1 MSGSPPVKTLLL
13 VRHAKSSWGDAGL
26 PDIQRPL
33 NERGLHDAP
42 MMGDRLARRGVQPE
56 RWLTSPA
63 VRART
68 TAEILGRKL
77 GRARADIDVDD
88 RLYGA
93 TLNTLL
99 DVIHALDDKLQVA
112 MLVGHNPGL
121 SELAH
126 RLSTPITH
134 LPTCAVAEFA
144 FDVDSWSR
152 VGQVG
157 PVRATL
163 ESPKSA

>member
-1 MSGSPPVKTLLL
+1 VKTLLL

-33 NERGLHDAP
+33 NERGQHDAS
-42 MMGDRLARRGVQPE
+42 MMGERLARRGVQPE
-56 RWLTSPA
+56 RWVTSPA

-68 TAEILGRKL
+68 TAEVLGRML
-77 GRARADIDVDD
+77 GRASADIDVDD

-126 RLSTPITH
+126 CLSAPITH

-163 ESPKSA
+163 VSPKSA

>member
-1 MSGSPPVKTLLL
+1 MKTLLL

-26 PDIQRPL
+26 PDFQRPL
-33 NERGLHDAP
+33 SERGQHDAP
-42 MMGDRLARRGVQPE
+42 MMGERLARRGAQPE

-63 VRART
+63 VRARM
-68 TAEILGRKL
+68 TAEILGGML
-77 GRARADIDVDD
+77 GRARADIDVDG

-99 DVIHALDDKLQVA
+99 DVTHTLDDKLQVA

-126 RLSTPITH
+126 RLSAPITH
-134 LPTCAVAEFA
+134 LPTCAVAEFT
-144 FDVDSWSR
+144 FEVDSWSR
-152 VGQVG
+152 IGQVA
-157 PVRATL
+157 PVQATL
-163 ESPKSA
+163 ESPKRA